1 MVDKGEMVKKK
12 KKIKSPKRRLQYCF
26 IDLNNSYVD
35 KPGQF
40 QATKFKL

>member
-1 MVDKGEMVKKK
+1 MVDKGVNGKKEK
-12 KKIKSPKRRLQYCF
+12 NQVPKRRLQHCF